1 MWSLVV
7 LWWLCRFR
15 RSIGRYLDPALF
27 DYYCNAPP
35 FFSWVVFHL
44 KVWGWLLFRK
54 NQVQLTPLERS

>member
-35 FFSWVVFHL
+35 FFLMGGLPPQSLGMVT
-44 KVWGWLLFRK
+44 
-54 NQVQLTPLERS
+54 VQKKSSPTHST